1 MTLTIPPTNAA
12 DVQFEELWRS
22 CASAGPRIG
31 RGTTRDVYGIPGHPD
46 KVLKVC
52 VVPSNQSNWIE
63 SVLYHSAG
71 GYKHSLAEVYSI
83 SWSGRFLVMERL
95 TTGVVTATEL
105 SAMRS
110 SFLPFVNDRKPE
122 NYGKDVSG
130 KIKMLDY
137 SMLDLDTASSSTFG
151 RS

>member
-1 MTLTIPPTNAA
+1 MTLTIPPSNAA

-22 CASAGPRIG
+22 CASAAPRIG

-52 VVPSNQSNWIE
+52 VVPSNQTNWIE
-63 SVLYHSAG
+63 SVIYHAAG
-71 GYKHSLAEVYSI
+71 DYQQSFASVHSI

-95 TTGVVTATEL
+95 ITGVVTAAEL

-110 SFLPFVNDRKPE
+110 SFPPFVNDRKPE
-122 NYGKDVSG
+122 NYGKDVNG

-137 SMLDLDTASSSTFG
+137 GMLDLDTTSPSTFV
-151 RS
+151 